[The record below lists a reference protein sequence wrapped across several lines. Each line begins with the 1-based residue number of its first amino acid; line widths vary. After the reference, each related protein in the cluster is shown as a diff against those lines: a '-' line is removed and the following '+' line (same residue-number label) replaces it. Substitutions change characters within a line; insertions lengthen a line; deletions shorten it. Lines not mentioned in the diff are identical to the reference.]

1 MGAVKTQLKVALLLL
16 FMLFKILFILK
27 CCLLASVHQEALSI
41 LLSRAL
47 GRELSEKT
55 APNRCTESH
64 LRINLTYL
72 KGFSLLLFVST
83 KNRPSCVFA

>member
-1 MGAVKTQLKVALLLL
+1 MGAVITQLKVALLLL
-16 FMLFKILFILK
+16 FMLFEILFILK
-27 CCLLASVHQEALSI
+27 CCLLSSVHHEALSI

-55 APNRCTESH
+55 APNCCNESH
-64 LRINLTYL
+64 LKISLTYL
-72 KGFSLLLFVST
+72 KGFRLLLFVSA